1 MRPERIVVDTNT
13 LVSALINSFGAPGR
27 VLDLVLAGEVGVAHD
42 DRLFAEWRDVLHRE
56 KFGVAERDVDTVLNF
71 IESEGT
77 GVKPSPL
84 GAKLPDPDDVPFL
97 EVAHAAEA
105 ILVTGNLK
113 HYPEEERRG
122 VEVVGSAE
130 FLERWIS
137 EW

>member
-1 MRPERIVVDTNT
+1 VRPERIVVDTNT

-27 VLDLVLAGEVGVAHD
+27 VLDLVLAGEVTVAHD

-56 KFGVAERDVDTVLNF
+56 KFGFAERDVDTMLSF
-71 IESEGT
+71 IENEGI
-77 GVKPSPL
+77 GVKPPPL
-84 GAKLPDPDDVPFL
+84 GAELPDPDDVPFL

-130 FLERWIS
+130 FLKRWIS
-137 EW
+137 ER